1 MFPPLMKPITV
12 HETVLKIT
20 YFGQQSRISLNLRT
34 VVMSWSYFLRGKRR
48 IDYQNDQSSL
58 FWGCQA
64 YFEDFSWGILN
75 LFKSAAY
82 WKPCWKCLEKCQHIL
97 WLISS
102 FKQCHIGGILAV
114 FQGQKALSDTVR
126 HCHFVQTNFRF
137 AGHFDQTQS
146 HFHNITF
153 SLCFCLLGLCIQ
165 VIVQRSVIFS
175 HSDRPKG
182 DVTEL

>member
-1 MFPPLMKPITV
+1 MKPITV

-114 FQGQKALSDTVR
+114 FQSQKTLSDTVR
-126 HCHFVQTNFRF
+126 RRWSFCPDKLLICWSFWSDTV
-137 AGHFDQTQS
+137 
-146 HFHNITF
+146 TF
-153 SLCFCLLGLCIQ
+153 SQHYIFTLFLLIRL
-165 VIVQRSVIFS
+165 V
-175 HSDRPKG
+175 HSSYC
-182 DVTEL
+182 TA